1 MAPIPKH
8 VVSHKDLDA
17 YIRHFNKILKKGV
30 TIAKANQ
37 TKYKIVKYSKLS
49 IIAKHELIEK
59 KLRDTSDAPLK
70 KMMVKHWEEL
80 KSKSATKVDKQRKA
94 ASTKYNA
101 SKRTPKKKPRQTYN
115 SIQTRKTGPRR
126 SQRNRKKATGSREQL
141 LDIKYEAHDP
151 YRLNISKNNTDLTTS
166 FSNLRI

>member
-1 MAPIPKH
+1 MPAVPTH
-8 VVSHKDLDA
+8 LVSHKDLDA

-70 KMMVKHWEEL
+70 KIMVKHWEEL
-80 KSKSATKVDKQRKA
+80 K
-94 ASTKYNA
+94 
-101 SKRTPKKKPRQTYN
+101 
-115 SIQTRKTGPRR
+115 
-126 SQRNRKKATGSREQL
+126 
-141 LDIKYEAHDP
+141 
-151 YRLNISKNNTDLTTS
+151 
-166 FSNLRI
+166 